1 MTREQLKDQCE
12 AEFEN
17 IQAVLDELSAV
28 VRPQKTDYTIV
39 ELAAIAAFL
48 HNIYNGIENIL
59 KRILYYKDMKLKT
72 DATWH
77 KELLKAANETG
88 IISSDLYQTLSGY
101 LSFRHFFVHAYSF
114 TLRWEEIKP
123 LAERIDDTLRTFKA
137 SVFGYIKNLS

>member
-28 VRPQKTDYTIV
+28 VRPQKTGYTIV

-48 HNIYNGIENIL
+48 HNSYNGIENIL
-59 KRILYYKDMKLKT
+59 KRILYYKEVKLKT

-77 KELLKAANETG
+77 KELLKTAAETG
-88 IISSDLYQTLSGY
+88 VISTNLHETLSGY

-123 LAERIDDTLRTFKA
+123 LVERIDDTLKTFKA
-137 SVFGYIKNLS
+137 SVFLYIKNLS

>member
-28 VRPQKTDYTIV
+28 VRPGKTGYTIV

-48 HNIYNGIENIL
+48 HNSYNGIENIL
-59 KRILYYKDMKLKT
+59 KRILYYKEVKLKT

-77 KELLKAANETG
+77 KDLLSAADKTR
-88 IISSDLYQTLSGY
+88 IISGELHNMLS
-101 LSFRHFFVHAYSF
+101 SYS
-114 TLRWEEIKP
+114 
-123 LAERIDDTLRTFKA
+123 
-137 SVFGYIKNLS
+137 

>member
-17 IQAVLDELSAV
+17 IQTIRNELFFV
-28 VRPQKTDYTIV
+28 VQSGKTTYTV
-39 ELAAIAAFL
+39 AELAAIGTFL
-48 HNIYNGIENIL
+48 HNTYNGIENIL
-59 KRILYYKDMKLKT
+59 KRILYYKQVELKT

-77 KELLKAANETG
+77 KDLLKAATDAG
-88 IISSDLYQTLSGY
+88 IISKELYATLANY

-123 LAERIDDTLRTFKA
+123 LVETINKTVESFRA
-137 SVFGYIKNLS
+137 SAFTYIENSE